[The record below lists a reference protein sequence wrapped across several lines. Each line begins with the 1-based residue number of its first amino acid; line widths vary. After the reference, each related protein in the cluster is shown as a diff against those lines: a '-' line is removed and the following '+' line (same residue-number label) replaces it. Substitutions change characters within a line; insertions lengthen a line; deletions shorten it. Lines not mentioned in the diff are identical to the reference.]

1 VDLVCGP
8 VSPLPET
15 HQRYRL
21 VAHIGSGGQ
30 AEVYRAV
37 RVTGG
42 VSSAPMTVK
51 VFRIDPR
58 RPLADELRS
67 WDKGD
72 AVLMDLNNRGVTG
85 ICRRSDG
92 FYGPPPHRPG
102 ERPATGDAVP
112 YQVYEYL
119 HGLNL
124 REYVTRQGRWAGPR
138 VNALT
143 VLRTLAGV
151 LRELHHPQIGGAT
164 PVLHMD
170 IKPSNVMVLEATG
183 EARVIDF
190 TGARYYREAEI
201 TQVSYTPESGG
212 PEAFGGVRA
221 VTPAYDV
228 HGFGAVAY
236 FLVTGAYPRVESV
249 RGPYGESSAPPWS
262 TLRRHPMLERTT
274 RLRDHLHAPVADRP
288 GERPET
294 RELTGWLETL
304 AGLVRSYG
312 VPDTGVDW
320 HEPGEAQ
327 TSPRRASATVTA
339 TARVGAVATPSAT
352 RIERPPPAAANA
364 TGGRPERP
372 PEPAGTAPINLDGD
386 RGAGGSAGGSADAP
400 TSGPP
405 VRGRASVPPPR
416 PPRADTGVIIDPLG
430 AAEPSR
436 PWQPTNEDPRI
447 LKLGWEYSGIGAAFA
462 FVCWGIWAA
471 SNGGNLV
478 SPVITF
484 LVVLVVAGGVFALSR
499 LIGRLVL
506 VQRMGRVRRTARGA
520 HAAAGVFL
528 ALAGLAY
535 LKQTPWVVEILTWFR
550 SLF

>member
-37 RVTGG
+37 RVTGA

-51 VFRIDPR
+51 VFRVDPR

-102 ERPATGDAVP
+102 ERPSTGDAVP

-124 REYVTRQGRWAGPR
+124 REYVTRKGRWAGPR

-151 LRELHHPQIGGAT
+151 LRELHHPQIAGAT

-190 TGARYYREAEI
+190 TGARYYRESEI

-262 TLRRHPMLERTT
+262 TLRRHPMLERTA

-288 GERPET
+288 SERPET
-294 RELTGWLETL
+294 RELTGWVEKL
-304 AGLVRSYG
+304 AELVRAYG

-320 HEPGEAQ
+320 YEPGEAQ
-327 TSPRRASATVTA
+327 TSPRRATAGVTA
-339 TARVGAVATPSAT
+339 TARVGAVASAPPT
-352 RIERPPPAAANA
+352 RLERPPTAAANGA
-364 TGGRPERP
+364 GGRPERP
-372 PEPAGTAPINLDGD
+372 REPTGTAPVNLSRDGD
-386 RGAGGSAGGSADAP
+386 RGADQGSA
-400 TSGPP
+400 P

-416 PPRADTGVIIDPLG
+416 PPRADTGVIVDPVS
-430 AAEPSR
+430 AEPNR
-436 PWQPTNEDPRI
+436 PWHAPTNEDPRT

-471 SNGGNLV
+471 YNRGNLV
-478 SPVITF
+478 SPVIAF
-484 LVVLVVAGGVFALSR
+484 LTVLAVAGGVFALSR
-499 LIGRLVL
+499 LVGRLVL

-520 HAAAGVFL
+520 HAVAGVFL
-528 ALAGLAY
+528 VLAGLAY
-535 LKQTPWVVEILTWFR
+535 LKQTPWVVDLLTWFKG
-550 SLF
+550 LF

>member
-1 VDLVCGP
+1 MDLVCGP

-51 VFRIDPR
+51 VFRVDR
-58 RPLADELRS
+58 NRPLADELRS

-72 AVLMDLNNRGVTG
+72 AVLMDLNNRGVAG

-119 HGLNL
+119 HGRNL
-124 REYVTRQGRWAGPR
+124 REYVSAHGQWPGPR

-143 VLRTLAGV
+143 VLRTLVGV

-170 IKPSNVMVLEATG
+170 IKPSNVMVLEASG

-190 TGARYYREAEI
+190 TGARYWREEEI

-221 VTPAYDV
+221 VSPAYDV

-236 FLVTGAYPRVESV
+236 FLVTGAYPRVDAV
-249 RGPYGESSAPPWS
+249 PGGESSAPPWS

-294 RELTGWLETL
+294 RDLPGWLEKL
-304 AGLVRSYG
+304 AELVRAYG

-320 HEPGEAQ
+320 HEPGESRTAQ
-327 TSPRRASATVTA
+327 RPAAS
-339 TARVGAVATPSAT
+339 ARVGAVAAAPAGQPATRMERPAPAAAGMT
-352 RIERPPPAAANA
+352 RIERPA
-364 TGGRPERP
+364 
-372 PEPAGTAPINLDGD
+372 EPGTAPVSLRRDEDSPI
-386 RGAGGSAGGSADAP
+386 
-400 TSGPP
+400 
-405 VRGRASVPPPR
+405 RGRASVPPPR
-416 PPRADTGVIIDPLG
+416 PTRQDTGVIVDPTRSG
-430 AAEPSR
+430 YAEPA
-436 PWQPTNEDPRI
+436 PAWHTPTNEDFRT
-447 LKLGWEYSGIGAAFA
+447 LKLGWEYAGIGAAFA

-471 SNGGNLV
+471 SSGGDLV
-478 SPVITF
+478 GPLITF
-484 LVVLVVAGGVFALSR
+484 LVVLVVAAGVFGLSR
-499 LIGRLVL
+499 LLGRLVL
-506 VQRMGRVRRTARGA
+506 VQRLGRVRRTARGA
-520 HAAAGVFL
+520 HAVTAVFL
-528 ALAGLAY
+528 LFAGLGF
-535 LKQTPWVVEILTWFR
+535 LKQTPWVVDVFAWIRE
-550 SLF
+550 LFA